1 MADAKIVDIKGVQWE
16 LKDEVA
22 RGKITSLEQKTIVK
36 VTKKIDT
43 ETIKMNLVEI
53 NDEKFIQLT
62 IKAQQWN
69 GNIGQVIGN
78 FVNDFGLDRV
88 CRCVM
93 GVDYNDQSGRRG
105 VGIDVNMDGTIR
117 VYIYDGNS
125 MTGYV
130 KPGQIFGDAFIRIK
144 I

>member
-22 RGKITSLEQKTIVK
+22 RNKIIELGTKTTVK

-53 NDEKFIQLT
+53 NDEKFIQL
-62 IKAQQWN
+62 IIVSQQWN
-69 GNIGQVIGN
+69 GNIGQVIAN
-78 FVNDFGLDRV
+78 FVNDFGLDRT
-88 CRCVM
+88 CRCVV
-93 GVDYNDQSGRRG
+93 GVDYIDKSGRRG
-105 VGIDVNMDGTIR
+105 VGIDVDADGTIK
-117 VYIYDGNS
+117 VYPYDGNS

-130 KPGQIFGDAFIRIK
+130 KQGLIFGDAFIRIK
-144 I
+144 R

>member
-1 MADAKIVDIKGVQWE
+1 MADAKIVNIKGVQWE

-62 IKAQQWN
+62 IDAQQWN

-88 CRCVM
+88 HRCVM
-93 GVDYNDQSGRRG
+93 GVDYNDKSGRRG

-117 VYIYDGNS
+117 AYIYDGNS
-125 MTGYV
+125 MSGYV
-130 KPGQIFGDAFIRIK
+130 KPGKIYGDAFIRIK